1 MTPPRVVV
9 TGVGAVTPLGLDAA
23 STWQRVLEG
32 GSGIG
37 PLTRCELPGLPPEVA
52 VAGEVKD
59 FSPEPVIDRREARR
73 MDRFI
78 QYALVAADEALR
90 CAGLGGLGPLPDGD
104 ETAVVVGSGIGGI
117 SMILES
123 ARLAEAKG
131 YDRVSPF
138 LVPGTVINLAAGQ
151 IALRTG
157 ARGPNFATVSACA
170 TGNHALG
177 EAFHLLRRGEA
188 VRAIAGASEA
198 SLTPLSFAGYYAARA
213 LATAADDPAAA
224 SRPFDRRR
232 TGFVHSE
239 GAAILVLETLEAAR
253 ARGAPILA
261 EILGFGMSADA
272 HHITAP
278 PEDGAGA
285 ALAMARALRAAALAP
300 ADVDYINAHAT
311 GTPLGDVAE
320 VRAIRAVFGRD
331 ADRLLVSSTKGA
343 LGHALGASAAIEA
356 VLTVLA
362 LRDGIAPPTINLT
375 DPDPACDLDCVPLRA
390 RPAPLRVA
398 LSNAF
403 GFGGTNTCLVL
414 RRWDG

>member
-1 MTPPRVVV
+1 M
-9 TGVGAVTPLGLDAA
+9 
-23 STWQRVLEG
+23 
-32 GSGIG
+32 
-37 PLTRCELPGLPPEVA
+37 
-52 VAGEVKD
+52 AGEVKGFRPD
-59 FSPEPVIDRREARR
+59 PVIEPREARR
-73 MDRFI
+73 MDLFI

-90 CAGLGGLGPLPDGD
+90 RAGLGGLGPLPEAD
-104 ETAVVVGSGIGGI
+104 ETAVIIGSGIGGI
-117 SMILES
+117 GMILE
-123 ARLAEAKG
+123 AAQTAAAKG
-131 YDRVSPF
+131 LDRVSPF
-138 LVPGTVINLAAGQ
+138 LVPATVINLAAGQ

-157 ARGPNFATVSACA
+157 ARGPNFAAVSACA

-177 EAFHLLRRGEA
+177 EAFHVLRRGDA

-198 SLTPLSFAGYYAARA
+198 SLTPLSFAGYHAARA
-213 LATAADDPAAA
+213 LATDYDDPATA

-232 TGFVHSE
+232 SGFVHSE
-239 GAAILVLETLEAAR
+239 GAAVLVLETLERAQ

-261 EILGFGMSADA
+261 EVLGIGLSADA

-278 PEDGAGA
+278 PDDGAGA
-285 ALAMARALRAAALAP
+285 ALAMARALRAAGLRP
-300 ADVDYINAHAT
+300 EEVDYINAHAT
-311 GTPLGDVAE
+311 GTPIGDVAE
-320 VRAIRAVFGRD
+320 VRAIRTVFGPH

-356 VLTVLA
+356 VLTVFA
-362 LRDGIAPPTINLT
+362 LRDGVAPPTINLT

-414 RRWDG
+414 RRWEG